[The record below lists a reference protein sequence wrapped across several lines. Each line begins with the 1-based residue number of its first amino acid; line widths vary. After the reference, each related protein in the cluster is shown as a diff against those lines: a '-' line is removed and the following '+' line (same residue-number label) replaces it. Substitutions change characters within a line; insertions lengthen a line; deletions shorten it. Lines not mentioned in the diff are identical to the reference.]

1 MADEMKT
8 DKGKLKPE
16 ETEGVLGE
24 ERKVIDLEEIKKEE
38 PRYDRGRR
46 KPFGNREEEV
56 KEWIPKTKLG
66 RDVKAGK
73 IGIDEILE
81 KGLRILE
88 PGIVDHLLRLE
99 SDLLN
104 IGQSKGK
111 FGGGK
116 RRAWKQT
123 QKKTQEGNV
132 PSFSCLVVVGDR
144 AGHVGLGLGK
154 AKETLPAR
162 EKSMRNAKLNI
173 MKVKRGCGS
182 FDCAC
187 SEPHSVPFKV
197 EGKCSSVRLILIPA
211 PKGTGLVIGNECK
224 KILRLAGI
232 RDVYSKV
239 FGQTRSTINFARACI
254 AALKK
259 TNEMRRT
266 Q

>member
-1 MADEMKT
+1 MAKETKAEE
-8 DKGKLKPE
+8 KKEE
-16 ETEGVLGE
+16 ET
-24 ERKVIDLEEIKKEE
+24 KVIDLKEVKEEIKE
-38 PRYDRGRR
+38 PRRILGVRG
-46 KPFGNREEEV
+46 EEI

-66 RDVKAGK
+66 KDVKAGK
-73 IGIDEILE
+73 IKIDEIVE
-81 KGLRILE
+81 QKLRILE
-88 PGIVDHLLRLE
+88 PGIVDYLLRLE

-173 MKVKRGCGS
+173 MKVKLGCGS

-197 EGKCSSVRLILIPA
+197 EGKCGSVRLILIPA

-224 KILRLAGI
+224 RILKFAGI
-232 RDVYSKV
+232 TDVYSKV
-239 FGQTRSTINFARACI
+239 FGQTRSTINAGRACI
-254 AALKK
+254 GAPKK
-259 TNEMRRT
+259 TNEMKGEK
-266 Q
+266 